1 MHDARSFRLRLSALS
16 SIHVILEFTSSKLT
30 IMKYAYSILAMLL
43 FTAVGQAQ
51 LPRTISFQ
59 GVLTDQSGT
68 VVADGSHQLKLT
80 MYDALNGGNPL
91 YAETQTLTVVKGIF
105 NAMIGSVLPIPASLA
120 FDRPYFLGIAVDN
133 GAELTPRT
141 ALSTVPYAFR
151 ASMADAAESLGPNA
165 TGVVTRVNGQS
176 GDITLEGAGSTTV
189 TKNGNTIRISST
201 GGGGTGIAGVQNTD
215 GAISIQNPNGPIAT
229 LGLADGAVTG
239 PKIAPGAVDATKIT
253 GAGAMGGQMLTW
265 NGANVVWSNP
275 TSGGVSSLN
284 GSMGALALNGGGA
297 VNVST
302 NGTLITVSASALQ
315 SVNSAQ
321 SSIHVTNP
329 SGPAVD
335 LDIEN
340 QGVKG
345 SMIAA
350 KAIDSSHVNPGNA
363 PDGYVLST
371 RGGNATWAP
380 PLALPFSGSLS
391 SNQPG
396 IAVYQSGSG
405 TCFTGFNSGVSGE
418 AAYFEVSNQNSSS
431 SAIRAYTHGQRFAA
445 EFENLTTNPNV
456 TGTALF
462 CRTTGNGHAGQFEI
476 NETGSTG
483 NTLFARTSGL
493 GNAGVFINDNAANTY
508 AALAVTTSGKG
519 PVLVLNQ
526 TGSSGDLAVLAV
538 ASTNKARID
547 RTGKG
552 FFNGGTQNSGAD
564 VAEAIDA
571 EGAREAYAPGDVLV
585 ISTRSDRM
593 VEKSGEAYST
603 LVAGVYATKPGVLL
617 TEESIDADLSATVPM
632 GVIGIIPTRVCIENG
647 PIHRGDLL
655 VTSSASGCAMKAD
668 PARIVPG
675 CVLGKAMQEFEG
687 PASGAIRVLV
697 SVK

>member
-1 MHDARSFRLRLSALS
+1 
-16 SIHVILEFTSSKLT
+16 
-30 IMKYAYSILAMLL
+30 
-43 FTAVGQAQ
+43 
-51 LPRTISFQ
+51 
-59 GVLTDQSGT
+59 
-68 VVADGSHQLKLT
+68 
-80 MYDALNGGNPL
+80 
-91 YAETQTLTVVKGIF
+91 
-105 NAMIGSVLPIPASLA
+105 
-120 FDRPYFLGIAVDN
+120 
-133 GAELTPRT
+133 
-141 ALSTVPYAFR
+141 
-151 ASMADAAESLGPNA
+151 
-165 TGVVTRVNGQS
+165 
-176 GDITLEGAGSTTV
+176 
-189 TKNGNTIRISST
+189 
-201 GGGGTGIAGVQNTD
+201 
-215 GAISIQNPNGPIAT
+215 
-229 LGLADGAVTG
+229 
-239 PKIAPGAVDATKIT
+239 
-253 GAGAMGGQMLTW
+253 MLTW

-483 NTLFARTSGL
+483 NTPVRAHQR
-493 GNAGVFINDNAANTY
+493 AGECRGVHKRQCGEYLCRACRDD
-508 AALAVTTSGKG
+508 VGKG

-552 FFNGGTQNSGAD
+552 FSMA
-564 VAEAIDA
+564 
-571 EGAREAYAPGDVLV
+571 ARRTAARTWLKP
-585 ISTRSDRM
+585 STRKERARRM
-593 VEKSGEAYST
+593 RR
-603 LVAGVYATKPGVLL
+603 ATC
-617 TEESIDADLSATVPM
+617 S
-632 GVIGIIPTRVCIENG
+632 
-647 PIHRGDLL
+647 
-655 VTSSASGCAMKAD
+655 
-668 PARIVPG
+668 
-675 CVLGKAMQEFEG
+675 
-687 PASGAIRVLV
+687 
-697 SVK
+697 